1 MTLEVVNVVA
11 VVTLGV
17 RLDLEAL
24 EASLGAL
31 GQATYVPERFPG
43 LVLKTKDGVS
53 MLVFRSG
60 KVVVAGAKNF
70 EHLKNVVAVF
80 ISHIKDKV
88 TNLPRTVMIQI
99 QNIVITGDLGRTVNL
114 ELFSRRVPNAFYEP
128 EQFPGAVYRSGIGKP
143 VALLFSSGRVVL
155 VGCKDEK
162 EAVEVFEELRR
173 LVNG

>member
-11 VVTLGV
+11 VVNLGV
-17 RLDLEAL
+17 GLDLEAL

-31 GQATYVPERFPG
+31 GQTTYVPERFPG

-60 KVVVAGAKNF
+60 KVVVAGARNF
-70 EHLKNVVAVF
+70 EHLKKVVSEFV
-80 ISHIKDKV
+80 SHIKDRV
-88 TNLPRTVMIQI
+88 ASLPRTVVVQI
-99 QNIVITGDLGRTVNL
+99 QNIVISGDLGRIVNL
-114 ELFSRRVPNAFYEP
+114 ELFSRKVPNAFYEP
-128 EQFPGAVYRSGIGKP
+128 EQFPGTIYRPGIGKP
-143 VALLFSSGRVVL
+143 VALIFSSGRVVL

-173 LVNG
+173 LISG